1 MEMKKI
7 KQPKEVQR
15 FIVSHKL
22 VGRWL
27 LCQNIGKVFY
37 HSGLTYERLEQIK
50 EYFERSDFLK
60 EEVWSVKLK

>member
-1 MEMKKI
+1 MKKV
-7 KQPKEVQR
+7 KQPKEVQK

-37 HSGLTYERLEQIK
+37 HSGLPYEKLEQIK

-60 EEVWSVKLK
+60 EEIFIQVLK

>member
-1 MEMKKI
+1 MKSKI
-7 KQPKEVQR
+7 PKQSKEVQH

-37 HSGLTYERLEQIK
+37 HSEIPYERLAQIK
-50 EYFERSDFLK
+50 EYFERSDVLK
-60 EEVWSVKLK
+60 EELFIQNFQ

>member
-1 MEMKKI
+1 MPKTNKS
-7 KQPKEVQR
+7 KEVKK

-37 HSGLTYERLEQIK
+37 HSELTNERLDEIK

-60 EEVWSVKLK
+60 EEVFNPTLK

>member
-1 MEMKKI
+1 MANINKS
-7 KQPKEVQR
+7 KEVKK

-37 HSGLTYERLEQIK
+37 HSELTNERLEEIK
-50 EYFERSDFLK
+50 EYLERSDFLK
-60 EEVWSVKLK
+60 IEIYEPKLK